1 MCNAFVAPGVGNG
14 MPAKITTRS
23 AVLPNAQC
31 WMTVTTDSTI
41 SEMLETSREWMQ
53 WPPQSSRCRSA
64 VFKFDVNT
72 RMKTPGRSLA
82 ARNAVQL
89 NVV

>member
-23 AVLPNAQC
+23 AVLTNAQC

-41 SEMLETSREWMQ
+41 SEMLETSRE
-53 WPPQSSRCRSA
+53 
-64 VFKFDVNT
+64 
-72 RMKTPGRSLA
+72 
-82 ARNAVQL
+82 
-89 NVV
+89 

>member
-1 MCNAFVAPGVGNG
+1 MD
-14 MPAKITTRS
+14 
-23 AVLPNAQC
+23 AV
-31 WMTVTTDSTI
+31 T
-41 SEMLETSREWMQ
+41 
-53 WPPQSSRCRSA
+53 PQSSRCRSA
-64 VFKFDVNT
+64 VFKFDVNA

>member
-53 WPPQSSRCRSA
+53 
-64 VFKFDVNT
+64 
-72 RMKTPGRSLA
+72 
-82 ARNAVQL
+82 
-89 NVV
+89 